1 MNQLNKKLLLTG
13 FVAVAILAGCG
24 GSDNDNPTPTA
35 TPAIPP
41 PPEPTVGTEQT
52 VSAVLDY
59 INNMIANLSENSDPV
74 DVNSITL
81 AVDDTVEPTGL
92 K

>member
-13 FVAVAILAGCG
+13 CVAVAILAGCD
-24 GSDNDNPTPTA
+24 GSDDDNPSPTSPPSA
-35 TPAIPP
+35 TAPIAD
-41 PPEPTVGTEQT
+41 TEKS
-52 VSAVLDY
+52 VPGVIDY
-59 INNMIANLSENSDPV
+59 ISNMIANFSENSDPV

-81 AVDDTVEPTGL
+81 AVDDTAEPTGL